1 MFADYFTQRRSSGAG
16 KRQTTPCLCGSS
28 KVGRLAAAVQWS
40 QLLPWPST
48 LYYLVMYA
56 SCGPHCRVTESWMKS
71 QRHAIN
77 QEKLVGFVPGV
88 AVNDGWVYWKCGL
101 AKKGWSVPG
110 VAVDDGWVPV

>member
-1 MFADYFTQRRSSGAG
+1 
-16 KRQTTPCLCGSS
+16 
-28 KVGRLAAAVQWS
+28 
-40 QLLPWPST
+40 
-48 LYYLVMYA
+48 
-56 SCGPHCRVTESWMKS
+56 MKS